1 MAQQFVALCRDG
13 DLEGVRAALQGGAD
27 VNTKFAD
34 ILYGAMNGLTWAL
47 INKHTEVASLLLA
60 HEDIKADALER
71 AKAVEFVYYC
81 TRNELENVKSALQS
95 GTDVNSRDEEFRN
108 GWTGLIAALH
118 NGFNTELSSFLLRQ
132 DGIDVNFVGGHF
144 DHWGGS
150 VGHGI
155 TALYA
160 AVHNMCLGH
169 QSAECLAMLLARPD
183 LTTIN
188 QKTSDGPW
196 TGHAVT
202 PLWLAVHHQNV
213 KAVQLLLSDNRTDP
227 NIKNDGDY
235 DYYDADYDEY
245 TYLSSCTP
253 LSVAVNTDCVEI
265 VELLL
270 SDGRTDPNMKDD
282 GQRAEGNSPLMLA
295 VKKNRVACVKL
306 LLADPRV
313 DLMTKDNYRWTPKE
327 MAR

>member
-34 ILYGAMNGLTWAL
+34 ILYEAMNGLTWAL

-144 DHWGGS
+144 DHWGQ
-150 VGHGI
+150 I
-155 TALYA
+155 
-160 AVHNMCLGH
+160 
-169 QSAECLAMLLARPD
+169 RPVSYHFLD
-183 LTTIN
+183 VLF
-188 QKTSDGPW
+188 KK
-196 TGHAVT
+196 
-202 PLWLAVHHQNV
+202 LWVIR
-213 KAVQLLLSDNRTDP
+213 LLSYLVRAIE
-227 NIKNDGDY
+227 NILN
-235 DYYDADYDEY
+235 
-245 TYLSSCTP
+245 
-253 LSVAVNTDCVEI
+253 
-265 VELLL
+265 L
-270 SDGRTDPNMKDD
+270 SDSEYLEK
-282 GQRAEGNSPLMLA
+282 Q
-295 VKKNRVACVKL
+295 
-306 LLADPRV
+306 
-313 DLMTKDNYRWTPKE
+313 
-327 MAR
+327 

>member
-1 MAQQFVALCRDG
+1 
-13 DLEGVRAALQGGAD
+13 
-27 VNTKFAD
+27 
-34 ILYGAMNGLTWAL
+34 
-47 INKHTEVASLLLA
+47 
-60 HEDIKADALER
+60 
-71 AKAVEFVYYC
+71 
-81 TRNELENVKSALQS
+81 
-95 GTDVNSRDEEFRN
+95 
-108 GWTGLIAALH
+108 
-118 NGFNTELSSFLLRQ
+118 
-132 DGIDVNFVGGHF
+132 
-144 DHWGGS
+144 
-150 VGHGI
+150 
-155 TALYA
+155 
-160 AVHNMCLGH
+160 
-169 QSAECLAMLLARPD
+169 MLLARPD

-235 DYYDADYDEY
+235 DYYDEYYDEY
-245 TYLSSCTP
+245 KYLSSCTP
-253 LSVAVNTDCVEI
+253 LLKAVDSNCAEI

-270 SDGRTDPNMKDD
+270 RNSRTDPNIKDD

-295 VKKNRVACVKL
+295 VKKNRVDCVKL

-313 DLMTKDNYRWTPKE
+313 DLFTKDNYRWTRRE